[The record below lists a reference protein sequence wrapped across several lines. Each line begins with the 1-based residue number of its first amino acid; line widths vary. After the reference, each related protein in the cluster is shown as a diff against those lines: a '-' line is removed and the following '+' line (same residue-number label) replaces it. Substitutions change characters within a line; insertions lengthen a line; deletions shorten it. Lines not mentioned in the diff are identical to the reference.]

1 MAKIVITIEIP
12 HTPKIALGVMLPI
25 IKHSMAQQMSKSGV
39 DPKNIKVE
47 AID

>member
-1 MAKIVITIEIP
+1 MAKILITIEIP
-12 HTPKIALGVMLPI
+12 HTPKLALQVMLPI
-25 IKHSMAQQMSKSGV
+25 IKNSMTQQMSKSGV